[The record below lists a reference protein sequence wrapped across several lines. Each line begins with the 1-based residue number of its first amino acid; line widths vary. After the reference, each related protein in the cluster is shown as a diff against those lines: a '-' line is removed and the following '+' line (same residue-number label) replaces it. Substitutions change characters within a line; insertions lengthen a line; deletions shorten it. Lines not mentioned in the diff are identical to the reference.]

1 MAVGLLLLTFLAFAI
16 IDWLLSYR
24 HAPRIAKEAVPA
36 APPAPFLTPAVVD
49 GFQVPE
55 GLRYHLGHTW
65 LYRERKNVARV
76 GVDEFGASLAG
87 HIESIELPRPG
98 TWIRQ
103 GQKAWSFV
111 RNGETVEMVSPT
123 EGEVTEIN
131 QELLQNPA
139 LLRNDPYGKGWLL
152 TVHVPDEESTTRNL
166 LPKNMVGAWM
176 RQSVEKLYGLQ
187 PRLAGLAAADGGRPV
202 DDLLSE
208 VPNAEWKAIA
218 SDFFLTC

>member
-1 MAVGLLLLTFLAFAI
+1 MAVALLLVTFLAFVI
-16 IDWLLSYR
+16 LDVVMNYR
-24 HAPRIAKEAVPA
+24 HAPKVAKEAVPA
-36 APPAPFLTPAVVD
+36 RPPAPFLQPAVVD

-55 GLRYHLGHTW
+55 EVRYHLGHTW

-76 GVDEFGASLAG
+76 GVDEFGAALAG
-87 HIESIELPRPG
+87 EIESIELPRPG

-103 GQKAWSFV
+103 GQKAWAVV
-111 RNGETVEMVSPT
+111 RNGERVEMVSPT
-123 EGEVTEIN
+123 EGEVTEVN
-131 QELLQNPA
+131 QELAAHPE

-166 LPKNMVGAWM
+166 LPKSMVSAWM

-187 PRLAGLAAADGGRPV
+187 PQLAGLASADGGRPV
-202 DDLLSE
+202 GDLLE
-208 VPNAEWKAIA
+208 GVPNADWKAVA